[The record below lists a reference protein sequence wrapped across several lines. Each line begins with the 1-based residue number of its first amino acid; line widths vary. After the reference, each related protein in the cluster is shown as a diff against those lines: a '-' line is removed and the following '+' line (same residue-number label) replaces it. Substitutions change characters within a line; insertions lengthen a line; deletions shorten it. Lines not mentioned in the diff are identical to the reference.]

1 MKPRYPVGMRGI
13 VAVFTLIIVLSSVA
27 VSSPEAVLGS
37 QFADLYS
44 SFAPLYGLYRSYA
57 DYLFRGSSVAV
68 PQGIVSSCDRL
79 TAALYR
85 ISLDSLLKTP
95 SEALSFLASLRLDAA
110 EFCLSYRLTLEE
122 IERASPDGLIP
133 LLDRA
138 SDEGLFAS
146 INRLNRMLEETLSQ
160 VLASLGGD
168 LERWRFGVVFAVRTI
183 IDRDSID
190 RIDEDLR
197 GIFYGEGGSPPVE
210 LPEEVSAAMAGLISL
225 SGRPLSGGEADQARY
240 LAECI
245 ECYFVFNE

>member
-1 MKPRYPVGMRGI
+1 MRSGI
-13 VAVFTLIIVLSSVA
+13 GVLLAILSITASGIA
-27 VSSPEAVLGS
+27 SPASLGGG
-37 QFADLYS
+37 FADLYS

-68 PQGIVSSCDRL
+68 PQGIVSSCDGL

-85 ISLDSLLKTP
+85 TSLDSLLKTP
-95 SEALSFLASLRLDAA
+95 SEALSSLASLRLDAA
-110 EFCLSYRLTLEE
+110 EFCLSYRSTLGE

-160 VLASLGGD
+160 VLAALGGD

-210 LPEEVSAAMAGLISL
+210 LPEEVSAAVSAAMAGLISL